1 MSLPLAPGSTS
12 VVITGATFTHF
23 GYTPDLGAN
32 ILYIAIFVV
41 YFVVQLIL
49 GIRYRTWDYMGAA
62 LAGVAL
68 EIMGYTSRI
77 FMRADPSARTPFL
90 M

>member
-1 MSLPLAPGSTS
+1 MNLPLALESTS
-12 VVITGATFTHF
+12 EVITGATFTHF
-23 GYTPDLGAN
+23 AYLPDLGAN
-32 ILYIAIFVV
+32 ILYISIFGVF
-41 YFVVQLIL
+41 FVAQLVL

-62 LAGVAL
+62 LAGVTL

-77 FMRADPSARTPFL
+77 FMRAEPSARTPFL